1 MIGPRDL
8 GKRVHTPAD
17 VDGIAL
23 RIRTNGDGNQVV
35 DVELDGHTYG
45 PGRPAHSFPIG
56 TVWRDAPAEPTGPSW
71 FPVADSSGTP
81 DTAELP
87 TLGHPDDPARV
98 YGDDW
103 WDDTSAA
110 DMVQRLRRNHRDSSS

>member
-8 GKRVHTPAD
+8 GERVHTPAG
-17 VDGIAL
+17 VDGIA
-23 RIRTNGDGNQVV
+23 RSFQTSDEGNRFVA
-35 DVELDGHTYG
+35 VELDGHTYG
-45 PGRPAHSFPIG
+45 PGRPLHSFPIG
-56 TVWRDAPAEPTGPSW
+56 TVWRDAPAEPAGPSW
-71 FPVADSSGTP
+71 FPVTDSSATP

-87 TLGHPDDPARV
+87 TLGDPDAPGRV

-110 DMVQRLRRNHRDSSS
+110 DMVQRLRRDHRDSSS